1 MSSFDPTMKGRR
13 TMDTQSSRRV
23 LRRPHVWLITVVAIL
38 GIAIVPVHFASAGA
52 DARERHHMNLKPTIV
67 LVHGDWADG
76 SSWNAVTKRLIN
88 RGYNVVVPPNPL
100 RGPTED
106 SAYLRSFLET
116 IQGPIVLAA
125 HSYGGFVI
133 TNAAVGLTNVKA
145 LVYIDAFIPDE
156 GDNLFG
162 LVPGSC
168 LGADPAKVFT
178 QVPVA
183 GGADLYLQIAPN
195 DPYAG
200 FAECFA
206 NGVDPETTALLAAT
220 QRPAFTNQASEVS
233 GPPAWKTVP
242 SRSLI
247 GTEDHVVPPDAQEF
261 MSKRANATIETVD
274 AGHLSLI
281 SRPEAVTKM
290 IEDAVAATS

>member
-1 MSSFDPTMKGRR
+1 
-13 TMDTQSSRRV
+13 
-23 LRRPHVWLITVVAIL
+23 
-38 GIAIVPVHFASAGA
+38 
-52 DARERHHMNLKPTIV
+52 MNAKPTIV

-76 SSWNAVTKRLIN
+76 SSWNAVTKGLID

-106 SAYLRSFLET
+106 SAYLKSFLET

-156 GDNLFG
+156 GDTEFD

-168 LGADPAKVFT
+168 LGADPTKVFNA
-178 QVPVA
+178 VPVA
-183 GGADLYLQIAPN
+183 GGADLYLQTAPN
-195 DPYAG
+195 PPYPG
-200 FAECFA
+200 IAECFA
-206 NGVDPETTALLAAT
+206 NGVDAETTALIAAT
-220 QRPAFTNQASEVS
+220 QRPAFSNQFSERS
-233 GPPAWKTVP
+233 GPPAWKTIP
-242 SRSLI
+242 SWSLI
-247 GTEDHVVPPDAQEF
+247 GTQDHVIPADQQEL
-261 MSKRANATIETVD
+261 MSKRANAMIETVN

-281 SRPEAVTKM
+281 SRPDAVTKM
-290 IEDAVAATS
+290 IEAAVAATS

>member
-1 MSSFDPTMKGRR
+1 
-13 TMDTQSSRRV
+13 
-23 LRRPHVWLITVVAIL
+23 VAIL
-38 GIAIVPVHFASAGA
+38 GVATGPVHFAAAGA
-52 DARERHHMNLKPTIV
+52 NDNEDYHVNAKPIIV
-67 LVHGDWADG
+67 LVHGDCADG

-106 SAYLRSFLET
+106 SAYVKSFLET

-133 TNAAVGLTNVKA
+133 TNAAVGLNNIEA

-156 GDNLFG
+156 GDTLFG

-168 LGADPAKVFT
+168 LGADPTKVFK
-178 QVPVA
+178 QVPIA
-183 GGADLYLQIAPN
+183 GGADLYLQIEPN
-195 DPYAG
+195 SPYPG

-220 QRPAFTNQASEVS
+220 QRPAFTNQASEAS
-233 GPPAWKTVP
+233 GPPAWKTIP
-242 SRSLI
+242 SWSLI
-247 GTEDHVVPPDAQEF
+247 GTEDHVIPADRQEF
-261 MSKRANATIETVD
+261 MSMRANATIETVN

-281 SRPEAVTKM
+281 SRPEAVTKV
-290 IEDAVAATS
+290 IEAAATS

>member
-1 MSSFDPTMKGRR
+1 MHTPPR
-13 TMDTQSSRRV
+13 RRV
-23 LRRPHVWLITVVAIL
+23 LRRRPVWLIAVVAIL
-38 GIAIVPVHFASAGA
+38 GVATLPVHFAAAGA
-52 DARERHHMNLKPTIV
+52 NDKEVNHTNAKSTVV

-88 RGYNVVVPPNPL
+88 RGFNVVVPPNPL
-100 RGPTED
+100 RGPVED

-133 TNAAVGLTNVKA
+133 TNAAVGLANVKA

-156 GDNLFG
+156 GDTLFS

-168 LGADPAKVFT
+168 LAADPAKVFN

-183 GGADLYLQIAPN
+183 GGADLYLQIEPN
-195 DPYAG
+195 SPYPG
-200 FAECFA
+200 FAGCFA

-220 QRPAFTNQASEVS
+220 QRPAFSNQATEVS
-233 GPPAWKTVP
+233 GPPAWKTIP
-242 SRSLI
+242 SWSLI
-247 GTEDHVVPPDAQEF
+247 GTEDHVVPADSQEL
-261 MSKRANATIETVD
+261 MSKRANATIETVN
-274 AGHLSLI
+274 AGHLSLV

-290 IEDAVAATS
+290 IEAAVAAIS